1 VVGGGQ
7 DASTSP
13 VALGA
18 VGEFCLHHAG
28 CALVVVPRVAP
39 PSEAAWQPAR
49 RLGYVA
55 RARAS

>member
-1 VVGGGQ
+1 VVGGGR
-7 DASTSP
+7 DASTSI

-18 VGEFCLHHAG
+18 VSEFCLHHAG
-28 CALVVVPRVAP
+28 CALVVVSRAA
-39 PSEAAWQPAR
+39 PSEAAWQPTP